1 MARAA
6 IAKLELDDTILKGL
20 DRFIE
25 DRDRPPRGL
34 MTRDEAISV
43 IVRDWLMSQGYI
55 PLPDDSNPITPALEA
70 AEVPK
75 DLASG
80 PSPTKAAAQSA

>member
-1 MARAA
+1 MSTTEKRRRMEVAGAVM
-6 IAKLELDDTILKGL
+6 AKLELENKLVDGL

-25 DRDRPPRGL
+25 DRDRPPRGH

-55 PLPDDSNPITPALEA
+55 PLPDDPNPITPALQA

-75 DLASG
+75 D
-80 PSPTKAAAQSA
+80 